1 MHAPKPNPEQATRW
15 DCAQF
20 AAPRCFAGEL
30 EGELGSSVLHLQDRR
45 IWEAVCYEVVQQN
58 LMLSSSGSAIPRGG
72 ITQNVAGTS
81 CLQAIVAC
89 KCPYINPACS
99 PASGSLKNHAGGSHS
114 SFPTPTSALLLGSGG
129 LWSQPGL
136 SPQHHRGW
144 KWFPRLPC
152 HKKRGRGAP
161 KTGRHLCPLIPPRR
175 LPCTAGD
182 VSPGG

>member
-1 MHAPKPNPEQATRW
+1 MRAPKPNPEQATRW

-30 EGELGSSVLHLQDRR
+30 EGELGSSVLHLQDGR

-114 SFPTPTSALLLGSGG
+114 SFPTPTSALLLGSGV
-129 LWSQPGL
+129 LWGGSGASQGSVL
-136 SPQHHRGW
+136 SITEAGNGSLA
-144 KWFPRLPC
+144 FPAI
-152 HKKRGRGAP
+152 KRGAEVLQ
-161 KTGRHLCPLIPPRR
+161 KL
-175 LPCTAGD
+175 AGT
-182 VSPGG
+182 SAH